1 MQDMLEKAKAQLL
14 ADKRRS
20 GLLIGLVAVGL
31 LFWGRLMLKETP
43 KTATAEPVAAAASA
57 SGSDGAPA
65 PVARAAPLPAVVLTG
80 AAVMPRDPF
89 RFDASGY
96 AAAPGQGP
104 LEEAQDGPK
113 TADPHADREAR
124 RAAVVAQAR
133 KLTLDSVIKGS
144 RPRVMISG
152 QMLEPGQQVEGFVL
166 LKIDSR
172 QVVLE
177 KEGVRVL
184 LKM

>member
-1 MQDMLEKAKAQLL
+1 MRDMLDKAKAQLL

-31 LFWGRLMLKETP
+31 LFWGRLMLKDAP
-43 KTATAEPVAAAASA
+43 KTATAEPIAAAAA
-57 SGSDGAPA
+57 GSQGAPA

-80 AAVMPRDPF
+80 SAVMPRDPF

-104 LEEAQDGPK
+104 REEAQDEPK
-113 TADPHADREAR
+113 TADPDADREAR